1 MPTIAA
7 CVLVPSKNGGYYVY
21 AASTSGP
28 ASPVRRSQRTGP
40 PDLRL
45 SLRSDRERDEPRAM
59 RRVAVVL
66 RVAERDDA
74 SVGQHDPVAV
84 ARAGTRE
91 RDRLTGARAPTQAG
105 KRAVEL
111 RAAEGEHAPVPGEQP
126 VAVATRGCAHAD
138 DRRVQLHRSG
148 RAGEL
153 GVAEGEDA
161 AVLGEQ
167 PVAVAGLCRCDCD

>member
-21 AASTSGP
+21 AASTSVP

-84 ARAGTRE
+84 AGAGARE
-91 RDRLTGARAPTQAG
+91 RDRMAGARAPTQAG

-111 RAAEGEHAPVPGEQP
+111 GAAEGEH
-126 VAVATRGCAHAD
+126 
-138 DRRVQLHRSG
+138 
-148 RAGEL
+148 
-153 GVAEGEDA
+153 A

-167 PVAVAGLCRCDCD
+167 PVAVAGLCRCHCDDRRVEVYAARRAVRARV